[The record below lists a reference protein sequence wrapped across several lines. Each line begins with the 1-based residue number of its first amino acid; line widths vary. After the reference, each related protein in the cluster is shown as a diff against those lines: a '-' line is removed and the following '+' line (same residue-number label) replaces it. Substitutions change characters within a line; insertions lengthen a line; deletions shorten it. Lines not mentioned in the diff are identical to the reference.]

1 MDATV
6 LIVTHNRHE
15 ELRRAVA
22 SSLAQT
28 AATEVIVIDDGSTD
42 GTAELIATEFP
53 QARLVRSE
61 QSQGYIV
68 QRNRGFALAR
78 APIVLTL
85 DDDGELASERTI
97 EQTVADFDQPLVG
110 AVAVPHIDIVG
121 GEDIARLQPAP
132 HDGVLVTSEFVG
144 TAAAIRRDLLLE
156 LGGFRETIFHQG
168 EERDFCVRL
177 LAAGRVVRVGRA
189 DPIRHYPST
198 RRDVRRM
205 DLYGRRNTIL
215 YAWHNEPLP
224 SAAVRMAEMTAQGL
238 VSGLRVRRPA
248 AAVRGLALGYRACW
262 EQRRERRPLPRPVIR
277 LFRRLW
283 KQGPLPLAEVE
294 RSLPVARTGVAPG

>member
-6 LIVTHNRHE
+6 LIVTHNRLD

-22 SSLAQT
+22 SALGQS

-42 GTAELIATEFP
+42 GTAEAVAAEFP
-53 QARLVRSE
+53 QARLVLSE
-61 QSQGYIV
+61 RSQGYIV
-68 QRNRGFALAR
+68 QRNRGFELAQ

-85 DDDGELASERTI
+85 DDDGELASPLTV
-97 EQTVADFDQPLVG
+97 EQTLADFDRPLVG
-110 AVAVPHIDIVG
+110 AVAIPHVDVVG
-121 GEDIARLQPAP
+121 SEEIARLRPAP
-132 HDGVLVTSEFVG
+132 RDGVLVTSEFVG

-189 DPIRHYPST
+189 DPIRHYPSS

-215 YAWHNEPLP
+215 YAWYNEPLA

-248 AAVRGLALGYRACW
+248 AALRGLALGYRACW
-262 EQRRERRPLPRPVIR
+262 EHRRERRPLPRPVIR

-283 KQGPLPLAEVE
+283 KHGPLPLRDVE
-294 RSLPVARTGVAPG
+294 RLLPHGGIRPG